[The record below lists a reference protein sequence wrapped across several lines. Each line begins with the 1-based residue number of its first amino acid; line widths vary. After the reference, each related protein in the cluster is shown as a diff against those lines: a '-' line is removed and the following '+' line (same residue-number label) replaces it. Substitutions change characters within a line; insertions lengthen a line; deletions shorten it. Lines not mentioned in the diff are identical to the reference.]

1 MLKKIPTAPEVMQRC
16 RSLLNLEKFEFSTE
30 DLLKMPLKP
39 HAEHLCFIERVGS
52 FLWNTF
58 SEKPA
63 PHIRGWAN
71 QTKRQAVNVYGS
83 KHDELKKGWC
93 MSLTND
99 PKSELVGWL
108 APATE
113 ALPTLVT
120 WLRLRPA
127 LFNAVGSMTCVDQA
141 HFEGHK
147 IQSGTESLRADG
159 CGYWWR
165 LELDTRPVAKRTI
178 GWHATSFYC
187 LQRVV
192 LEGGPREGFAE
203 NDEKGKTVKGVFYM
217 RGPQAHCCDNYLH
230 YVMLDDD
237 GWLFAPVLQMAV
249 DEDGMQATGKKTCLK
264 RGQEQKITDPEF
276 LELRAVYVHM
286 VHISHLY
293 LRPRSE
299 WVTAEPGFHPAL
311 EIDPLEPW
319 ETILKRSKERRYQA
333 FTVEG

>member
-1 MLKKIPTAPEVMQRC
+1 
-16 RSLLNLEKFEFSTE
+16 
-30 DLLKMPLKP
+30 MPLKRN
-39 HAEHLCFIERVGS
+39 AEHLVFTARVGS

-58 SEKPA
+58 SDKAA
-63 PHIRGWAN
+63 PHIRGWAL
-71 QTKRQAVNVYGS
+71 QSKRQAVNVYGS
-83 KHDELKKGWC
+83 KHAELLSGWC
-93 MSLTND
+93 KSLTSD
-99 PKSELVGWL
+99 AKSQLVGWL

-120 WLRLRPA
+120 WLRLRPD
-127 LFNAVGSMTCVDQA
+127 LFGAVGSMTCVDQA
-141 HFEGHK
+141 HFESHQ
-147 IQSGTESLRADG
+147 IQSGKESLRADG

-165 LELDTRPVAKRTI
+165 LELDSTPLVGRTI

-203 NDEKGKTVKGVFYM
+203 NDEKGKKVKGVFYM

-237 GWLFAPVLQMAV
+237 GWLFAPLLQMAV
-249 DEDGMQATGKKTCLK
+249 DEAGMLATGKKTCLK

-276 LELRAVYVHM
+276 LVLRAVYVHM

-311 EIDPLEPW
+311 EIDPMEPW
-319 ETILKRSKERRYQA
+319 ADILQRSKDRRFEA
-333 FTVEG
+333 FTVEE